1 MLCKAEFRRNGGRRQ
16 GTFFLT
22 RANKEGPCMEN
33 VPTLKTGRF
42 KFTSYPQKLFATSEK
57 ISNARLWQDTQEV
70 LLSFNHMM
78 LVSALGAVRNLTTL

>member
-1 MLCKAEFRRNGGRRQ
+1 MGEGGK
-16 GTFFLT
+16 GPFFLPERT
-22 RANKEGPCMEN
+22 RKDLCMEN
-33 VPTLKTGRF
+33 IPTLKTGRF

-78 LVSALGAVRNLTTL
+78 LVWALGAVRNFTTL